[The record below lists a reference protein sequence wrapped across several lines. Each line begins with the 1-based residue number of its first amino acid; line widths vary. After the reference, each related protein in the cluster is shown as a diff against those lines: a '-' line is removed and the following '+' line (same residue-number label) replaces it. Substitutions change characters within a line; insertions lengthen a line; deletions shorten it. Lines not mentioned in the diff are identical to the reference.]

1 MKAGVLFADRDIR
14 CVEVPTPE
22 ITENELLVRVHR
34 TGICG
39 SDVPRVLHK
48 GAHFYPIVLGHE
60 FSGEVVAMGEKVK
73 GFSIGDRVA
82 GVPLLPC
89 MECPDCQK
97 GNYSLCKHYSFIGS
111 RQQGSFAEYVA
122 LPAKNAVKFAPTV
135 SYDQGA
141 FFEPATVAL
150 HGVRCAG
157 YVGGRDV
164 AVLGGGTIG
173 LFTMQWCKIFG
184 AKSVTVVDISDARL
198 ALAKELG
205 CDYTVN
211 TAKEPLPQGKYD
223 FVFETAGQPA
233 TTLAAFEAAGNKAT
247 VGCIGNPHK
256 DVVFT
261 ARQWENLHRK
271 ELKVTGTWMSYS
283 APFPGREWSLCA
295 KFLASGQLKFDP
307 SFIHARYPMRKA
319 SDAFAEYRHPENVH
333 GKIMLL
339 SEDTL

>member
-39 SDVPRVLHK
+39 SDVPRVQHK

-97 GNYSLCKHYSFIGS
+97 GNYSLCKNYSFIGS
-111 RQQGSFAEYVA
+111 RQQGSFAQFVA
-122 LPAKNAVKFAPTV
+122 LPARNAVKFEPTV

-157 YVGGRDV
+157 YVGGKDV

-283 APFPGREWSLCA
+283 APFPGEEWTLTA
-295 KFLASGQLKFDP
+295 HYFATGQLKFHHSLIYKQFP
-307 SFIHARYPMRKA
+307 LERIGE
-319 SDAFAEYRHPENVH
+319 AFDLFLSPGGVG
-333 GKIMLL
+333 GKVMIDC
-339 SEDTL
+339 SGE